1 MLKATV
7 LFTFLLAS
15 AKIGWTYQKF
25 IIQNKEGNNN
35 NKISKTIK
43 KCAYLG
49 NVVDAELNTEP
60 FLKINNG
67 YYYFG
72 RESLNWYEAYEKC
85 RQLAPSSELVTFE
98 TDEEFDAVSNHLMSN
113 TARGNFWT
121 SGNDLAQRA
130 SHRWFTSGE
139 KINSHRWAHN
149 QPDNHSQIENCVHMG
164 FISPDSEKYEL
175 NDRPCSHD
183 SASLFKYICEA
194 PKIETFS
201 IVVWK

>member
-15 AKIGWTYQKF
+15 AKIGWTYEEF
-25 IIQNKEGNNN
+25 TYRIDEGNLIGA
-35 NKISKTIK
+35 K
-43 KCAYLG
+43 
-49 NVVDAELNTEP
+49 LNTEP
-60 FLKINNG
+60 FIPIYNG

-85 RQLAPSSELVTFE
+85 RQFNSELVTFE
-98 TDEEFDAVSNHLMSN
+98 TDEEFDAVSNYLMSGEG
-113 TARGNFWT
+113 RGNFWT

-139 KINSHRWAHN
+139 KINSQRWAPN

-164 FISPDSEKYEL
+164 FISPYSERYEL

-183 SASLFKYICEA
+183 SNSLFKYICEA
-194 PKIETFS
+194 PKIQTIS